1 MVQGHPRATP
11 VITGLVAN
19 LLLLVTLAYAAILWS
34 FDGDFYYFSAQEDE
48 YVEWA
53 TFWAFIAAGITYL
66 RLLAGHRIGR
76 RSIWF
81 VLVLAAFCFVIAME
95 EISWGQRVF
104 GYRPPD
110 YFLKNNHQQE
120 INLHNV
126 LDTDT
131 RKLGVYA
138 TVLGFGVVLPVVAFV
153 PAIRRL
159 IDRSGILVPTIMLAP
174 GFAAAATFQLWYPI
188 KFSGEWVEWMLGCG
202 MLFIALWT
210 LTPNQTLAR
219 RRERLMLRIV
229 MAWFIVI
236 GLGVATATAT
246 RSQHNNDPT
255 NIEAAKTELQ
265 ALRRDFIEGALDTR
279 CGLHKRLYAY
289 ANQYDQDYLFEG
301 EFVRLTGQGMGES
314 RAEFLLDPWN
324 SPYWLRD
331 ICHHKRSRRA
341 TLIYSF
347 GPNRRRDSTAWKIKG
362 DDIGIYLK
370 NVKHKN

>member
-19 LLLLVTLAYAAILWS
+19 LLLLLTLVYAAILWS
-34 FDGDFYYFSAQEDE
+34 FDGDFYYLSAQEDE

-66 RLLAGHRIGR
+66 RLLAGHRIDR
-76 RSIWF
+76 RATWF
-81 VLVLAAFCFVIAME
+81 VLALAALCFVIAME

-104 GYRPPD
+104 GYLPPD
-110 YFLKNNHQQE
+110 YFLENNTQQE
-120 INLHNV
+120 INIHNV

-138 TVLGFGVVLPVVAFV
+138 AVLGFGVVLPVIAFV

-159 IDRSGILVPTIMLAP
+159 IDRCGILVPTIMLAP
-174 GFAAAATFQLWYPI
+174 GFAVVGAFQFWYPM
-188 KFSGEWVEWMLGCG
+188 KYSGEWVEWMLGCG

-210 LTPNQTLAR
+210 LRQ
-219 RRERLMLRIV
+219 ERLMFRIV
-229 MAWFIVI
+229 TAWLIVI
-236 GLGVATATAT
+236 GLSLATAAVT
-246 RSQHNNDPT
+246 RDQRNNDPT
-255 NIEAAKTELQ
+255 NIDAAETELL
-265 ALRRDFIEGALDTR
+265 ALRRDFIDGDLDTR

-289 ANQYDQDYLFEG
+289 ANQYDQDSIFDG
-301 EFVRLTGQGMGES
+301 EFARLTRQRMAAS

-331 ICHHKRSRRA
+331 ICHRKNSRRA

-347 GPNRRRDSTAWKIKG
+347 GPNRRRDSTAWELKG

-370 NVKHKN
+370 NVKP